1 MSFADGEAQKQHLTQ
16 IHRNNLE
23 VSGRLNGNLATI
35 TCIGTGGNS
44 KAMAVVMVIG
54 DADAPVKR
62 LRDALVQG
70 ITSVQL
76 MD

>member
-1 MSFADGEAQKQHLTQ
+1 LLPQ
-16 IHRNNLE
+16 RLE
-23 VSGRLNGNLATI
+23 RVFSEE
-35 TCIGTGGNS
+35 TGSNS
-44 KAMAVVMVIG
+44 KAMAVVMVVG